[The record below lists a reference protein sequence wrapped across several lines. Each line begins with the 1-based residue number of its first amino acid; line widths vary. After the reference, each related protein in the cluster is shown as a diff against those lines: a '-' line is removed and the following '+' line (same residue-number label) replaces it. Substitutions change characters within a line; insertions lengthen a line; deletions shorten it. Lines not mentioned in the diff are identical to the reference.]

1 MSLEEELPNLQILPQ
16 EEPLDDLPDLQV
28 VSDDIVQGELPEEVQ
43 EEEEEEE
50 LPDLEPVTI
59 EMGEM
64 DELDIVP
71 PPPISRAVRDLPP
84 QAITPKARS
93 LTAPVQERQEDD
105 STKLSV
111 KEWSNDPVRMEL
123 LREFFESRYGVE
135 GKQKADETD
144 EQYFEK
150 FLTYKRALENNFINL
165 GQEVDWIRR
174 ADVEDRDKLVDLYID
189 VENNIPNFYEEGG
202 GDAKSALFDYF
213 WYNISDPILLLT
225 GAVGKFFG
233 KVGID
238 TVKKTL
244 IAKGRRAALEQAKK
258 IGFRKGLII
267 GGSVEGTGEAARN
280 VGVQRVQQAH
290 LDFPDVEIDAVGPI
304 VSGLTTAAIAAPT
317 YGSVV
322 KGEYTD
328 LVNRKLRR
336 KKELSDARKEYKKK
350 EGDDVASD
358 KIIENINRKK
368 QDELI
373 DADAD
378 DLELINPI
386 DGKKMIDDLADVDN
400 LDLLDGKVK
409 NDILKR
415 ITTVA
420 ETIFREYEAT
430 DRVQQ
435 LANDLGYSQHDFL
448 KLKINKMV
456 TEIAKMT
463 QARKLDPDLLD
474 KGLAKAGIDAETFE
488 AMAAVS
494 FSEGGQAIGML
505 GPLGKRVMAYRKQ
518 NKEFAEAMDQL
529 TMNKKTTSNN
539 WFVKGLEGLKRLD
552 REGRALAVIQLGTT
566 AANITSLFATQTL
579 QMGANA
585 FETTVHHLGR
595 SFHSLATGEA
605 SVAKTLTGFQNVV
618 KDTFAPLL
626 FLDNA
631 QLAQEMTEY
640 LLKYNPSIARTIDR
654 SMSGFDA
661 NTGLSKFTTFA
672 NHLNMVVDVYGRR
685 ALFAAHADKQLR
697 RVGMSFDE
705 LVARN
710 GEVPTDVLKVSARE
724 AMKGT
729 FAAMPRSWKQGG
741 GALEGLSHGAV
752 RLVEALPFVP
762 GIGTGQFP
770 YARFTVNA
778 IAHQLS
784 YSPAGFAVEAVK
796 TAGRVGGKLRDRHLA
811 SNGVT
816 NLTQKTLRDHGKEMM
831 EATSPIEL
839 QQARDRLGK
848 GIVGLGLTYAGIKYA
863 EYLDVNNENVPPTS
877 IKSFGKDGRVADMQ
891 RFWPIGA
898 YLATGRILYQ
908 IAKNKDEGVALA
920 TGVDFAEF
928 AKNFSGV
935 RFRTGD
941 YMGTAE
947 QLIKL
952 SLEALGPDGSLD
964 KVAQEKIADK
974 IGNYIGDVTGRPLTG
989 LGFISD
995 VLAFFDDQEAVVRDP
1010 GQIEGTGFGERFV
1023 DAVGNRYTY
1032 RIPIL
1037 KQTLPKRELTTRA
1050 DDRFRQDP
1058 FLRAFFGTTTYEQ
1071 YNAVER
1077 ELKKHNIKDF
1087 TITINTGDKVAAS
1100 NVNKYLG
1107 PLIERDLTKLIE
1119 SNTYKKLSR
1128 PRQQNEI
1135 LQRIS
1140 GLNEIARILGETA
1153 ARQVVG
1159 PSGGPTAFSRGAWV
1173 KTSSRGRALANDV
1186 YKTMYG
1192 RDVAEQQEVE
1202 PDVDHLL
1209 NASRIAKRILRY

>member
-1 MSLEEELPNLQILPQ
+1 MSLEEELPQ
-16 EEPLDDLPDLQV
+16 EDSMDDLPPLQV
-28 VSDDIVQGELPEEVQ
+28 ISDEGVEREVPEE

-50 LPDLEPVTI
+50 LPALEPVDLEI
-59 EMGEM
+59 GEM
-64 DELDIVP
+64 DELNIKP
-71 PPPISRAVRDLPP
+71 PPPISRASRDLPP
-84 QAITPKARS
+84 QAIAPKARS
-93 LTAPVQERQEDD
+93 LTAPVEERQEDD
-105 STKLSV
+105 STKITV
-111 KEWSNDPVRMEL
+111 KEWANDPVRMDL
-123 LREFFESRYGVE
+123 LRDFFESRYGEE
-135 GKQKADETD
+135 GVQKTDETD
-144 EQYFEK
+144 EEYFEK

-225 GAVGKFFG
+225 GGIGKFFG
-233 KVGID
+233 KVGIE

-244 IAKGRRAALEQAKK
+244 IAKGRRAALEEAKK
-258 IGFRKGLII
+258 IGFRKGVII
-267 GGSVEGTGEAARN
+267 GAGVEGTGEAARN
-280 VGVQRVQQAH
+280 IGTQRVQQAH
-290 LDFPDVEIDAVGPI
+290 LDLPDVEIDAAGPI
-304 VSGLTTAAIAAPT
+304 ISGLMTSAIAGPT

-322 KGEYTD
+322 KGEYVD
-328 LVNRKLRR
+328 LVHRKLRR
-336 KKELSDARKEYKKK
+336 KKELSDARKEYKK
-350 EGDDVASD
+350 EQGDEVASD
-358 KIIENINRKK
+358 KIVENINRKQ

-373 DADAD
+373 DSDAD
-378 DLELINPI
+378 NLELINPI
-386 DGKKMIDDLADVDN
+386 DGKKVIDDLANVDN

-420 ETIFREYEAT
+420 DTIFREYAAT

-435 LANDLGYSQHDFL
+435 LANDIGYSQHDFL

-474 KGLAKAGIDAETFE
+474 KGLAKAGIDVETFE

-518 NKEFAEAMDQL
+518 NKAFAEAMDQL

-539 WFVKGLEGLKRLD
+539 WFMKFLEGVKRVD

-566 AANITSLFATQTL
+566 AANITSLFAAQTL

-595 SFHSLATGEA
+595 SFHALETGEA
-605 SVAKTLTGFQNVV
+605 SIAKTFTGFQNAV

-654 SMSGFDA
+654 SISGFDA

-697 RVGMSFDE
+697 RVGMSFDK
-705 LVARN
+705 LVAMN
-710 GEVPTDVLKVSARE
+710 GEIPTDVLKVSARE

-741 GALEGLSHGAV
+741 GALEGISYGAV

-796 TAGRVGGKLRDRHLA
+796 TAGRLRDRHIA

-816 NLTQKTLRDHGKEMM
+816 TLTQKTLRDHGKEMM
-831 EATSPIEL
+831 EATNPIEL

-863 EYLDVNNENVPPTS
+863 EYLDVNNENVPPTA

-898 YLATGRILYQ
+898 YLATGRMLYQ
-908 IAKNKDEGVALA
+908 MAKNNDEGVPLA

-941 YMGTAE
+941 YTGTAE
-947 QLIKL
+947 QIIKL
-952 SLEALGPDGSLD
+952 TLEMLGPDGSLD
-964 KVAQEKIADK
+964 KVAQEKLADK
-974 IGNYIGDVTGRPLTG
+974 VGNYVGDVTGRPLTG

-1010 GQIEGTGFGERFV
+1010 GQIEGTGGWERFF

-1071 YNAVER
+1071 YTTVER

-1087 TITINTGDKVAAS
+1087 TLTINTGDKVAAGH
-1100 NVNKYLG
+1100 VNKYLG
-1107 PLIERDLTKLIE
+1107 PLVERELTKLVE
-1119 SNTYKKLSR
+1119 SNTYKRLSK

-1153 ARQVVG
+1153 ARNIVG

-1173 KTSSRGRALANDV
+1173 KTSSRGRAIANDV

-1209 NASRIAKRILRY
+1209 NATRVAKRILRY

>member
-1 MSLEEELPNLQILPQ
+1 MSLEEELPQ
-16 EEPLDDLPDLQV
+16 EDSMDDLPPLQV
-28 VSDDIVQGELPEEVQ
+28 ISDEGVEREVPEEE

-50 LPDLEPVTI
+50 LPALEPVDLEI
-59 EMGEM
+59 GEM
-64 DELDIVP
+64 DELNIEP
-71 PPPISRAVRDLPP
+71 PPPISRASRDLPP
-84 QAITPKARS
+84 QAIAPKARS
-93 LTAPVQERQEDD
+93 LTAPVEERQEDD
-105 STKLSV
+105 STKITV
-111 KEWSNDPVRMEL
+111 KEWANDPVRMDL
-123 LREFFESRYGVE
+123 LRDFFESRYGEE
-135 GKQKADETD
+135 GVQKTDETD
-144 EQYFEK
+144 EEYFEK

-225 GAVGKFFG
+225 GGIGKFFG
-233 KVGID
+233 KVGIE

-244 IAKGRRAALEQAKK
+244 IAKGRRAALEEAKK
-258 IGFRKGLII
+258 IGFRKGVII
-267 GGSVEGTGEAARN
+267 GAGVEGTGEAARN
-280 VGVQRVQQAH
+280 IGTQRVQQAH
-290 LDFPDVEIDAVGPI
+290 LDLPDVEIDAAGPI
-304 VSGLTTAAIAAPT
+304 ISGLMTSAIAGPT

-322 KGEYTD
+322 KGEYVD

-336 KKELSDARKEYKKK
+336 KKELSDARKEYKK
-350 EGDDVASD
+350 EQGDEVASD
-358 KIIENINRKK
+358 KIVENINRKQ

-373 DADAD
+373 DSDAD
-378 DLELINPI
+378 NLELINPI
-386 DGKKMIDDLADVDN
+386 DGKKVIDDLANVDN

-420 ETIFREYEAT
+420 DTIFREYAAT

-435 LANDLGYSQHDFL
+435 LANDIGYSQHDFL

-474 KGLAKAGIDAETFE
+474 KGLAKAGIDVETFE

-539 WFVKGLEGLKRLD
+539 WFMKFLEGVKRVD

-566 AANITSLFATQTL
+566 AANITSLFAAQTL

-595 SFHSLATGEA
+595 SFHALETGEA
-605 SVAKTLTGFQNVV
+605 SIAKTFTGFQNAV

-654 SMSGFDA
+654 SISGFDA

-697 RVGMSFDE
+697 RVGMSFDK
-705 LVARN
+705 LVAMN
-710 GEVPTDVLKVSARE
+710 GEIPTDVLKVSARE

-741 GALEGLSHGAV
+741 GALEGISYGAV

-796 TAGRVGGKLRDRHLA
+796 TAGRLRDRHIA

-816 NLTQKTLRDHGKEMM
+816 TLTQKTLRDHGKEMM
-831 EATSPIEL
+831 EATNPIEL

-863 EYLDVNNENVPPTS
+863 EYLDVNNENVPPTA

-898 YLATGRILYQ
+898 YLATGRMLYQ
-908 IAKNKDEGVALA
+908 MAKNNDEGVPLA

-941 YMGTAE
+941 YTGTAE
-947 QLIKL
+947 QIIKL
-952 SLEALGPDGSLD
+952 TLEMLGPDGSLD
-964 KVAQEKIADK
+964 KVAQEKLADK
-974 IGNYIGDVTGRPLTG
+974 VGNYVGDVTGRPLTG

-1010 GQIEGTGFGERFV
+1010 GQIEGTGGWERFF

-1071 YNAVER
+1071 YTTVER

-1087 TITINTGDKVAAS
+1087 TLTINTGDKVAAGH
-1100 NVNKYLG
+1100 VNKYLG
-1107 PLIERDLTKLIE
+1107 PLVERELTKLVE
-1119 SNTYKKLSR
+1119 SNTYKRLSK

-1153 ARQVVG
+1153 ARNIVG

-1173 KTSSRGRALANDV
+1173 KTSSRGRAIANDV

-1209 NASRIAKRILRY
+1209 NATRVAKRILRY

>member
-1 MSLEEELPNLQILPQ
+1 MSLEEELPQ
-16 EEPLDDLPDLQV
+16 EDSMDDLPPLQV
-28 VSDDIVQGELPEEVQ
+28 ISDEGVEREVPEEEE

-50 LPDLEPVTI
+50 LPALEPVDLEI
-59 EMGEM
+59 GEM
-64 DELDIVP
+64 DELNIKP
-71 PPPISRAVRDLPP
+71 PPPISRASRDLPP
-84 QAITPKARS
+84 QAIAPKARS
-93 LTAPVQERQEDD
+93 LTAPVEERQEDD
-105 STKLSV
+105 STKITV
-111 KEWSNDPVRMEL
+111 KEWANDPVRMDL
-123 LREFFESRYGVE
+123 LRDFFESRYGEE
-135 GKQKADETD
+135 GVQKTDETD
-144 EQYFEK
+144 EEYFEK

-225 GAVGKFFG
+225 GGIGKFFG
-233 KVGID
+233 KVGIE

-244 IAKGRRAALEQAKK
+244 IAKGRRAALEEAKK
-258 IGFRKGLII
+258 IGFRKGVII
-267 GGSVEGTGEAARN
+267 GAGVEGTGEAARN
-280 VGVQRVQQAH
+280 IGTQRVQQAH
-290 LDFPDVEIDAVGPI
+290 LDLPDVEIDAAGPI
-304 VSGLTTAAIAAPT
+304 ISGLMTSAIAGPT

-322 KGEYTD
+322 KGEYVD

-336 KKELSDARKEYKKK
+336 KKELSDARKEYKK
-350 EGDDVASD
+350 EQGDEVASD
-358 KIIENINRKK
+358 KIVENINRKQ

-373 DADAD
+373 DSDAD
-378 DLELINPI
+378 NLELINPI
-386 DGKKMIDDLADVDN
+386 DGKKVIDDLANVDN

-420 ETIFREYEAT
+420 DTIFREYAAT

-435 LANDLGYSQHDFL
+435 LANDIGYSQHDFL

-474 KGLAKAGIDAETFE
+474 KGLAKAGIDVETFE

-539 WFVKGLEGLKRLD
+539 WFMKFLEGVKRVD

-566 AANITSLFATQTL
+566 AANITSLFAAQTL

-595 SFHSLATGEA
+595 SFHALETGEA
-605 SVAKTLTGFQNVV
+605 SIAKTFTGFQNAV

-654 SMSGFDA
+654 SISGFDA

-697 RVGMSFDE
+697 RVGMSFDK
-705 LVARN
+705 LVAMN
-710 GEVPTDVLKVSARE
+710 GEIPTDVLKVSARE

-741 GALEGLSHGAV
+741 GALEGISYGAV

-796 TAGRVGGKLRDRHLA
+796 TAGRLRDRHIA

-816 NLTQKTLRDHGKEMM
+816 TLTQKTLRDHGKEMM
-831 EATSPIEL
+831 EATNPIEL

-863 EYLDVNNENVPPTS
+863 EYLDVNNENVPPTA

-898 YLATGRILYQ
+898 YLATGRMLYQ
-908 IAKNKDEGVALA
+908 MAKNNDEGVPLA

-941 YMGTAE
+941 YTGTAE
-947 QLIKL
+947 QIIKL
-952 SLEALGPDGSLD
+952 TLEMLGPDGSLD
-964 KVAQEKIADK
+964 KVAQEKLADK
-974 IGNYIGDVTGRPLTG
+974 VGNYVGDVTGRPLTG

-1010 GQIEGTGFGERFV
+1010 GQIEGTGGWERFF

-1071 YNAVER
+1071 YTTVER

-1087 TITINTGDKVAAS
+1087 TLTINTGDKVAAGH
-1100 NVNKYLG
+1100 VNKYLG
-1107 PLIERDLTKLIE
+1107 PLVERELTKLVE
-1119 SNTYKKLSR
+1119 SNTYKRLSK

-1153 ARQVVG
+1153 ARNIVG

-1173 KTSSRGRALANDV
+1173 KTSSRGRAIANDV

-1209 NASRIAKRILRY
+1209 NATRVAKRILRY

>member
-1 MSLEEELPNLQILPQ
+1 MSLEEELPQ
-16 EEPLDDLPDLQV
+16 EDSMDDLPPLQV
-28 VSDDIVQGELPEEVQ
+28 ISDEGVEREVPEEE

-50 LPDLEPVTI
+50 LPALEPVDLEI
-59 EMGEM
+59 GEM
-64 DELDIVP
+64 DELNIKP
-71 PPPISRAVRDLPP
+71 PPPISRASRDLPP
-84 QAITPKARS
+84 QAIAPKARS
-93 LTAPVQERQEDD
+93 LTAPVEERQEDD
-105 STKLSV
+105 STKITV
-111 KEWSNDPVRMEL
+111 KEWANDPVRMDL
-123 LREFFESRYGVE
+123 LRDFFESRYGEE
-135 GKQKADETD
+135 GVQKTDETD
-144 EQYFEK
+144 EEYFEK

-225 GAVGKFFG
+225 GGIGKFFG
-233 KVGID
+233 KVGIE

-244 IAKGRRAALEQAKK
+244 IAKGRRAALEEAKK
-258 IGFRKGLII
+258 IGFRKGVII
-267 GGSVEGTGEAARN
+267 GAGVEGTGEAARN
-280 VGVQRVQQAH
+280 IGTQRVQQAH
-290 LDFPDVEIDAVGPI
+290 LDLPDVEIDAAGPI
-304 VSGLTTAAIAAPT
+304 ISGLMTSAIAGPT

-322 KGEYTD
+322 KGEYVD

-336 KKELSDARKEYKKK
+336 KKELSDARKEYKK
-350 EGDDVASD
+350 EQGDEVASD
-358 KIIENINRKK
+358 KIVENINRKQ

-373 DADAD
+373 DSDAD
-378 DLELINPI
+378 NLELINPI
-386 DGKKMIDDLADVDN
+386 DGKKVIDDLANVDN

-420 ETIFREYEAT
+420 DTIFREYAAT

-435 LANDLGYSQHDFL
+435 LANDIGYSQHDFL

-474 KGLAKAGIDAETFE
+474 KGLAKAGIDVETFE

-518 NKEFAEAMDQL
+518 NKAFAEAMDQL

-539 WFVKGLEGLKRLD
+539 WFMKFLEGVKRVD

-566 AANITSLFATQTL
+566 AANITSLFAAQTL

-595 SFHSLATGEA
+595 SFHALETGEA
-605 SVAKTLTGFQNVV
+605 SIAKTFTGFQNAV

-654 SMSGFDA
+654 SISGFDA

-697 RVGMSFDE
+697 RVGMSFDK
-705 LVARN
+705 LVAMN
-710 GEVPTDVLKVSARE
+710 GEIPTDVLKVSARE

-741 GALEGLSHGAV
+741 GALEGISHGAV

-796 TAGRVGGKLRDRHLA
+796 TAGRLRDRHIA

-816 NLTQKTLRDHGKEMM
+816 TLTQKTLRDHGKEMM
-831 EATSPIEL
+831 EATNPIEL

-863 EYLDVNNENVPPTS
+863 EYLDVNNENVPPTA

-898 YLATGRILYQ
+898 YLATGRMLYQ
-908 IAKNKDEGVALA
+908 MAKNNDEGVPLA

-941 YMGTAE
+941 YTGTAE
-947 QLIKL
+947 QIIKL
-952 SLEALGPDGSLD
+952 TLEMLGPDGSLD
-964 KVAQEKIADK
+964 KVAQEKLADK
-974 IGNYIGDVTGRPLTG
+974 VGNYVGDVTGRPLTG

-1010 GQIEGTGFGERFV
+1010 GQIEGTGGWERFF

-1071 YNAVER
+1071 YTTVER

-1087 TITINTGDKVAAS
+1087 TLTINTGDKVAAGH
-1100 NVNKYLG
+1100 VNKYLG
-1107 PLIERDLTKLIE
+1107 PLVERELTKLVE
-1119 SNTYKKLSR
+1119 SNTYKRLSK

-1153 ARQVVG
+1153 ARNIVG

-1173 KTSSRGRALANDV
+1173 KTSSRGRAIANDV

-1209 NASRIAKRILRY
+1209 NATRVAKRILRY

>member
-1 MSLEEELPNLQILPQ
+1 MSLEEELPQ
-16 EEPLDDLPDLQV
+16 EDSMDDLPPLQV
-28 VSDDIVQGELPEEVQ
+28 ISDEGVEREVPEEE

-50 LPDLEPVTI
+50 LPALEPVDLEI
-59 EMGEM
+59 GEM
-64 DELDIVP
+64 DELNIKP
-71 PPPISRAVRDLPP
+71 PPPISRASRDLPP
-84 QAITPKARS
+84 QAIAPKARS
-93 LTAPVQERQEDD
+93 LTAPVEERQEDD
-105 STKLSV
+105 STKITV
-111 KEWSNDPVRMEL
+111 KEWANDPVRMDL
-123 LREFFESRYGVE
+123 LRDFFESRYGEE
-135 GKQKADETD
+135 GVQKTDETD
-144 EQYFEK
+144 EEYFEK

-225 GAVGKFFG
+225 GGIGKFFG
-233 KVGID
+233 KVGIE

-244 IAKGRRAALEQAKK
+244 IAKGRRAALEEAKK
-258 IGFRKGLII
+258 IGFRKGVII
-267 GGSVEGTGEAARN
+267 GAGVEGTGEAARN
-280 VGVQRVQQAH
+280 IGTQRVQQAH
-290 LDFPDVEIDAVGPI
+290 LDLPDVEIDAAGPI
-304 VSGLTTAAIAAPT
+304 ISGLMTSAIAGPT

-322 KGEYTD
+322 KGEYVD

-336 KKELSDARKEYKKK
+336 KKELSDARKEYKK
-350 EGDDVASD
+350 EQGDEVASD
-358 KIIENINRKK
+358 KIVENINRKQ

-373 DADAD
+373 DSDAD
-378 DLELINPI
+378 NLELINPI
-386 DGKKMIDDLADVDN
+386 DGKKVIDDLANVDN

-420 ETIFREYEAT
+420 DTIFREYAAT

-435 LANDLGYSQHDFL
+435 LANDIGYSQHDFL

-474 KGLAKAGIDAETFE
+474 KGLAKAGIDVETFE

-518 NKEFAEAMDQL
+518 NKAFAEAMDQL

-539 WFVKGLEGLKRLD
+539 WFMKFLEGVKRVD

-566 AANITSLFATQTL
+566 AANITSLFAAQTL

-595 SFHSLATGEA
+595 SFHALETGEA
-605 SVAKTLTGFQNVV
+605 SIAKTFTGFQNAV

-654 SMSGFDA
+654 SISGFDA

-697 RVGMSFDE
+697 RVGMSFDK
-705 LVARN
+705 LVAMN
-710 GEVPTDVLKVSARE
+710 GEIPTDVLKVSARE

-741 GALEGLSHGAV
+741 GALEGISYGAV

-796 TAGRVGGKLRDRHLA
+796 TAGRLRDRHIA

-816 NLTQKTLRDHGKEMM
+816 TLTQKTLRDHGKEMM
-831 EATSPIEL
+831 EATNPIEL

-863 EYLDVNNENVPPTS
+863 EYLDVNNENVPPTA

-898 YLATGRILYQ
+898 YLATGRMLYQ
-908 IAKNKDEGVALA
+908 MAKNNDEGVPLA

-941 YMGTAE
+941 YTGTAE
-947 QLIKL
+947 QIIKL
-952 SLEALGPDGSLD
+952 TLEMLGPDGSLD
-964 KVAQEKIADK
+964 KVAQEKLADK
-974 IGNYIGDVTGRPLTG
+974 VGNYVGDVTGRPLTG

-1010 GQIEGTGFGERFV
+1010 GQIEGTGGWERFF

-1071 YNAVER
+1071 YTTVER

-1087 TITINTGDKVAAS
+1087 TLTINTGDKVAAGH
-1100 NVNKYLG
+1100 VNKYLG
-1107 PLIERDLTKLIE
+1107 PLVERELTKLVE
-1119 SNTYKKLSR
+1119 SNTYKRLSK

-1153 ARQVVG
+1153 ARNIVG

-1173 KTSSRGRALANDV
+1173 KTSSRGRAIANDV

-1209 NASRIAKRILRY
+1209 NATRVAKRILRY

>member
-1 MSLEEELPNLQILPQ
+1 MSLEEELPQ
-16 EEPLDDLPDLQV
+16 EDSMDDLPPLQV
-28 VSDDIVQGELPEEVQ
+28 ISDEGVEREVPEEE

-50 LPDLEPVTI
+50 LPALEPVDLEI
-59 EMGEM
+59 GEM
-64 DELDIVP
+64 DELNIKP
-71 PPPISRAVRDLPP
+71 PPPISRASRDLPP
-84 QAITPKARS
+84 QAIAPKARS
-93 LTAPVQERQEDD
+93 LTAPVEERQEDD
-105 STKLSV
+105 STKITV
-111 KEWSNDPVRMEL
+111 KEWANDPVRMDL
-123 LREFFESRYGVE
+123 LRDFFESRYGEE
-135 GKQKADETD
+135 GVQKTDETD
-144 EQYFEK
+144 EEYFEK

-225 GAVGKFFG
+225 GGIGKFFG
-233 KVGID
+233 KVGIE
-238 TVKKTL
+238 TVKRTL
-244 IAKGRRAALEQAKK
+244 IAKGRRAALEEAKK
-258 IGFRKGLII
+258 IGFRKGVII
-267 GGSVEGTGEAARN
+267 GAGVEGTGEAARN
-280 VGVQRVQQAH
+280 IGTQRVQQAH
-290 LDFPDVEIDAVGPI
+290 LDLPDVEIDAAGPI
-304 VSGLTTAAIAAPT
+304 ISGLMTSAIAGPT

-322 KGEYTD
+322 KGEYVD

-336 KKELSDARKEYKKK
+336 KKELSDARKEYKK
-350 EGDDVASD
+350 EQGDEVASD
-358 KIIENINRKK
+358 KIVENINRKQ

-373 DADAD
+373 DSDAD
-378 DLELINPI
+378 NLELINPI
-386 DGKKMIDDLADVDN
+386 DGKKVIDDLANVDN

-420 ETIFREYEAT
+420 DTIFREYAAT

-435 LANDLGYSQHDFL
+435 LANDIGYSQHDFL

-474 KGLAKAGIDAETFE
+474 KGLAKAGIDVETFE

-518 NKEFAEAMDQL
+518 NKAFAEAMDQL

-539 WFVKGLEGLKRLD
+539 WFMKFLEGVKRVD

-566 AANITSLFATQTL
+566 AANITSLFAAQTL

-595 SFHSLATGEA
+595 SFHALETGEA
-605 SVAKTLTGFQNVV
+605 SIAKTFTGFQNAV

-654 SMSGFDA
+654 SISGFDA

-697 RVGMSFDE
+697 RVGMSFDK
-705 LVARN
+705 LVAMN
-710 GEVPTDVLKVSARE
+710 GEIPTDVLKVSARE

-741 GALEGLSHGAV
+741 GALEGISYGAV

-796 TAGRVGGKLRDRHLA
+796 TAGRLRDRHIA

-816 NLTQKTLRDHGKEMM
+816 TLTQKTLRDHGKEMM
-831 EATSPIEL
+831 EATNPIEL

-863 EYLDVNNENVPPTS
+863 EYLDVNNENVPPTA

-898 YLATGRILYQ
+898 YLATGRMLYQ
-908 IAKNKDEGVALA
+908 MAKNNDEGVPLA

-941 YMGTAE
+941 YTGTAE
-947 QLIKL
+947 QIIKL
-952 SLEALGPDGSLD
+952 TLEMLGPDGSLD
-964 KVAQEKIADK
+964 KVAQEKLADK
-974 IGNYIGDVTGRPLTG
+974 VGNYVGDVTGRPLTG

-1010 GQIEGTGFGERFV
+1010 GQIEGTGGWERFF

-1071 YNAVER
+1071 YTTVER

-1087 TITINTGDKVAAS
+1087 TLTINTGDKVAAGH
-1100 NVNKYLG
+1100 VNKYLG
-1107 PLIERDLTKLIE
+1107 PLVERELTKLVE
-1119 SNTYKKLSR
+1119 SNTYKRLSK

-1153 ARQVVG
+1153 ARNIVG

-1173 KTSSRGRALANDV
+1173 KTSSRGRAIANDV

-1209 NASRIAKRILRY
+1209 NATRVAKRILRY